1 MKNNIHNEEP
11 LSPPPHKVNSKDND
25 DVNIKKKPL
34 TSIPLSTLETIF
46 KKNDNFSE
54 NVEKKKK

>member
-34 TSIPLSTLETIF
+34 TSIPLSTLDTIF
-46 KKNDNFSE
+46 
-54 NVEKKKK
+54 